1 VLTKRLFLKYL
12 NDNPCT
18 VPGILFKPLRD
29 EGLIISGGI
38 LIMRRKYFF
47 FTFVAATM
55 LLLGNLAASAQT
67 APLSGEVVMQ
77 QADGTTVPVA
87 GAQIDIFRT
96 DISGKYNTKTD
107 KKGKFSFVGIPLGG
121 TYIISASAPN
131 ARPDV
136 IGGIRVGREVD
147 YRLTLSPGDGKRPT
161 EAEAKAIASAGSS
174 GGGAAPAESAEDRK
188 RREEMERE
196 NAKIDE
202 GNKKIEE
209 SNATVARTLK
219 SGNEASAAKKYTEAI
234 AFYTEGINA
243 DPTHP
248 GVAVLLINNS
258 IALRARGV
266 DRYNAAVTSKDDA
279 EKTAGL
285 EAARKDF
292 RDAAEAATKAVA
304 LIKAQSAPADPTAQT
319 NYNMNKYA
327 ALATRA
333 EAMRLFVSRVDT
345 SQADAGM
352 AAFQEYLAV
361 ETAPEKKAKAQI
373 DVAQMLLDANASDKA
388 YTEFQKVLAENP
400 ENVDAMLGA
409 GLALFQSGDKSKF
422 QEAANHLQR
431 FVDKAPETHRLRA
444 SAKEALDYLK
454 TAENVKPQKTTTTT
468 GGRRRG

>member
-1 VLTKRLFLKYL
+1 
-12 NDNPCT
+12 
-18 VPGILFKPLRD
+18 
-29 EGLIISGGI
+29 
-38 LIMRRKYFF
+38 MRRKYFF
-47 FTFVAATM
+47 FTFMAATM

-96 DISGKYNTKTD
+96 DISGKFNTKTD
-107 KKGKFSFVGIPLGG
+107 KKGRFTFVGIPLGG

-147 YRLTLSPGDGKRPT
+147 YKLTLSPGDGKRPT

-174 GGGAAPAESAEDRK
+174 SGGAAPAENAEDRK

-196 NAKIDE
+196 NAKIVE
-202 GNKKIEE
+202 SNKKIEE

-266 DRYNAAVTSKDDA
+266 ERYNAAVTSKDEA
-279 EKTAGL
+279 VKTSGL
-285 EAARKDF
+285 ETARKDF
-292 RDAAEAATKAVA
+292 RDAADAATKAVE

-319 NYNMNKYA
+319 NFNMNKYA

-333 EAMRLFVSRVDT
+333 EAMRLFVGRVDPT
-345 SQADAGM
+345 QADVGLTAY
-352 AAFQEYLAV
+352 QEYIAV
-361 ETAPEKKAKAQI
+361 ETDPAKKLKAQ
-373 DVAQMLLDANASDKA
+373 VEAAEMLRASGSWEKA
-388 YTEFQKVLAENP
+388 LAEFKKILEANP
-400 ENVDAMLGA
+400 ENVEALRGA
-409 GLALFQSGDKSKF
+409 GLSLFSSPNKADY
-422 QEAANHLQR
+422 QEAANFLQR
-431 FVDKAPETHRLRA
+431 FVDKAPDTHPDKA
-444 SAKEALDYLK
+444 SAKESLEYLK
-454 TAENVKPQKTTTTT
+454 SAENIKPQKTTTTT

>member
-1 VLTKRLFLKYL
+1 
-12 NDNPCT
+12 
-18 VPGILFKPLRD
+18 
-29 EGLIISGGI
+29 
-38 LIMRRKYFF
+38 MRRKYFF

-87 GAQIDIFRT
+87 GAQIDIYRT
-96 DISGKYNTKTD
+96 DISGKFNTKTD
-107 KKGKFSFVGIPLGG
+107 KKGRFSFVGIPLGG

-136 IGGIRVGREVD
+136 IGGIRAGREVD

-188 RREEMERE
+188 KREEFERE
-196 NAKIDE
+196 NAKITE
-202 GNKKIEE
+202 SNKKIEE

-248 GVAVLLINNS
+248 GVSVLLINNS
-258 IALRARGV
+258 IALRSRGV
-266 DRYNAAVTSKDDA
+266 DRYNAAVTSKDEA
-279 EKTAGL
+279 AKTSGL

-292 RDAAEAATKAVA
+292 RDAAEAATKAVE
-304 LIKAQSAPADPTAQT
+304 LIKAQSVPADPNAQT

-333 EAMRLFVSRVDT
+333 EGMRLFVSRVDP
-345 SQADAGM
+345 SQADTGLTAY
-352 AAFQEYLAV
+352 QEYIAV
-361 ETAPEKKAKAQI
+361 ETDPAKKLKAQ
-373 DVAQMLLDANASDKA
+373 VEAAEMLRAAGSWEKA
-388 YTEFQKVLAENP
+388 LAEFKKILEASP
-400 ENVDAMLGA
+400 ENVEALRGA
-409 GLALFQSGDKSKF
+409 GLSLFASPNKADY
-422 QEAANHLQR
+422 QEAANFLQR
-431 FVDKAPETHRLRA
+431 FVDKAPDTHPDKA
-444 SAKEALDYLK
+444 SAKESLEYLK
-454 TAENVKPQKTTTTT
+454 SAENIKPQKTTTTT